1 HVDLRDAA
9 GNESVNL
16 LLSRSG
22 VGAAQVNAVA
32 GSNPARR
39 AVARF
44 PLVDW
49 SSFSQRLNLHAQ
61 PGFAFVFIRSNPECD
76 IPRRR
81 RKQRC
86 KHSSESSSRA
96 IRRNFAAN
104 TSIFSWRI
112 VKPAAISWPPNFSS
126 DPAQRFNASTKLNP
140 SILRPLA
147 FPIPFASNPITI
159 DGR

>member
-1 HVDLRDAA
+1 P
-9 GNESVNL
+9 
-16 LLSRSG
+16 G

-81 RKQRC
+81 RKQRVRGV
-86 KHSSESSSRA
+86 E
-96 IRRNFAAN
+96 IN
-104 TSIFSWRI
+104 
-112 VKPAAISWPPNFSS
+112 
-126 DPAQRFNASTKLNP
+126 
-140 SILRPLA
+140 RPLMIIA
-147 FPIPFASNPITI
+147 LAQTQDQMFVIYHARGRNRLDFARNKKR
-159 DGR
+159 GRSSVAKRVERLSAADDTG